1 LLISHAWL
9 FYSLYCI
16 LPRTNNQCGRYFL
29 DLVAVY
35 LRSVRK
41 QIVRDKKLL
50 SMKNLYQPVSWEAS
64 EILMIFLM
72 ILIHGKQQQIFLI
85 FCFIF
90 YIIVFCPLKSR
101 EIESLKVKQIFA
113 VMIHVFSDG
122 FSFFT
127 VLYTKIYDVDTNLYK
142 TLRYDRK
149 LANTRSRWSLMNAK
163 ETSKCLLWIIKYS
176 FVKVNFC

>member
-1 LLISHAWL
+1 
-9 FYSLYCI
+9 
-16 LPRTNNQCGRYFL
+16 
-29 DLVAVY
+29 
-35 LRSVRK
+35 
-41 QIVRDKKLL
+41 
-50 SMKNLYQPVSWEAS
+50 
-64 EILMIFLM
+64 MIFLM

-127 VLYTKIYDVDTNLYK
+127 VLYTKIHDVDTNLYQ

-149 LANTRSRWSLMNAK
+149 LANTRSR
-163 ETSKCLLWIIKYS
+163 
-176 FVKVNFC
+176 